1 MENLKKGGNKM
12 QTINIANGPEN
23 VSRLILGCMRMP
35 ALSTKDAAKMI
46 QTAFDLGINY
56 VDHATCYGDGE
67 AEIRFGDAMALTDIK
82 REDFIIQSKCGL
94 RFDKQIFDWRKS
106 NIIESVDGI
115 LKRLKIDYLDVLL
128 LHRPDLLYDPE
139 QIAEAF
145 DELEKSGKVRAFGV
159 SNTMPM
165 QIELLKKYVKQPLKI
180 NQLQLSLEQSQLID
194 QGLYM
199 NNKTTDMS
207 VMRDGEALDY
217 CRLND
222 ITIQAWS
229 PLQYGMFQGM
239 FIDNPEFPEMNKVLG
254 ELAKQYGVTKA
265 AIAIAWILRHPA
277 KMQVIAGT
285 MNPVHLT
292 EMAEADKIELT
303 HEEWYRLYLSS
314 GKFLP

>member
-1 MENLKKGGNKM
+1 MKNL
-12 QTINIANGPEN
+12 NIMNGPEN
-23 VSRLILGCMRMP
+23 ASRLILGCMRMP
-35 ALSTKDAAKMI
+35 ALSVEEAARMI
-46 QTAFDLGINY
+46 QTAYELGINF
-56 VDHATCYGDGE
+56 VDHATCYGAGE
-67 AEIRFGDAMALTDIK
+67 AEIRFGDAIRLTDIK
-82 REDFIIQSKCGL
+82 REDLIIQSKCGL
-94 RFDKQIFDWRKS
+94 RFDQGIFDWRKS

-115 LKRLKIDYLDVLL
+115 LARLKTDYLDVLL

-139 QIAEAF
+139 EIAEAF
-145 DELEKSGKVRAFGV
+145 DELEQAGKVRYFGV

-207 VMRDGEALDY
+207 VMRDGQALDY
-217 CRLND
+217 CRLHD

-239 FIDNPEFPEMNKVLG
+239 FIDNPKFPEMNQVLG
-254 ELAKQYGVTKA
+254 ELAAQYGVTKA

-277 KMQVIAGT
+277 NMQVIAGT
-285 MNPVHLT
+285 MNPTHLT
-292 EMAEADKIELT
+292 EMVEACNINLT

>member
-1 MENLKKGGNKM
+1 M
-12 QTINIANGPEN
+12 QKINIAQGPEN

-35 ALSTKDAAKMI
+35 ALSVDDTVKIICKADE
-46 QTAFDLGINY
+46 LGINFY
-56 VDHATCYGDGE
+56 DHATCYGDGE
-67 AEIRFGDAMALTDIK
+67 AETRFGDAFPKTGIK
-82 REDFIIQSKCGL
+82 REDVIIQSKCGL
-94 RFDKQIFDWRKS
+94 RFDKQIFDWSKE

-115 LKRLKIDYLDVLL
+115 LKRLKMDYLDILL
-128 LHRPDLLYDPE
+128 LHRPDLLYEPE

-145 DELEKSGKVRAFGV
+145 DILEKSGKVRTFGV

-165 QIELLKKYVKQPLKI
+165 QMELLKKFVKQPLKI

-194 QGLYM
+194 QDLYM

-207 VMRDGEALDY
+207 IMRDGGALDY

-229 PLQYGMFQGM
+229 PLQYGMFQGV
-239 FIDNPEFPEMNKVLG
+239 FVDNPKFPEMNEVLG
-254 ELAKQYGVTKA
+254 ELAKKYEVSKT

-285 MNPVHLT
+285 MNPLHLS
-292 EMAEADKIELT
+292 EMAEADKVNLT
-303 HEEWYRLYLSS
+303 YQEWYKLYLSS